1 MSENMSK
8 LSFTNA
14 RLLAVQTIYAHMMGD
29 TDWNKLMSRAL
40 LGELGG
46 IALNGEEGSEKYIRL
61 PAADAGL
68 YTRIVESYSEH
79 ADDIDTAIRTGLT
92 ENISFD
98 RLEPTFLCILRAGL
112 AEFYVDSKTA
122 SAIIINEYVDLT
134 RSFYDGAEV
143 KIANALLDRF
153 SKIIRG

>member
-1 MSENMSK
+1 MSENTSK

-14 RLLAVQTIYAHMMGD
+14 RLLAVQTIYAHMMGEA
-29 TDWNKLMSRAL
+29 DWDKLMSRGL

-46 IALNGEEGSEKYIRL
+46 KALIEKDGNEEYVSL
-61 PAADAGL
+61 PSADAGL
-68 YTRIVESYSEH
+68 YTRIVESYREH
-79 ADDIDTAIRTGLT
+79 ADDIDTAIKTGLSD
-92 ENISFD
+92 NISFD

-112 AEFYVDSKTA
+112 AEFYADSDTP

-134 RSFYDGAEV
+134 RSFYDGSEI

-153 SKIIRG
+153 SKVIRG

>member
-1 MSENMSK
+1 MTENTSK
-8 LSFTNA
+8 IAFTNA
-14 RLLAVQTIYAHMMGD
+14 RLLAVQTIYAHQMGD
-29 TDWNKLMSRAL
+29 EDWDKLMSRGL

-46 IALNGEEGSEKYIRL
+46 KALTEENGSEKYVSL

-68 YTRIVESYSEH
+68 YTRVIESYREH
-79 ADDIDTAIRTGLT
+79 AEDIDTAIKTGLAD
-92 ENISFD
+92 NISFD
-98 RLEPTFLCILRAGL
+98 RLDPTFLCILRAGL
-112 AEFYVDSKTA
+112 AEFYTDSDTA

-134 RSFYDGAEV
+134 RSFYEGSEV